1 MRSLVITNSI
11 TNRED
16 ASLDKYLSDVSKESL
31 ITVEEETELAQKIR
45 NGDQKA
51 LRKLV
56 RANLRF
62 VISVA
67 KQYQGSGIP
76 LVDLISEGNLGLI
89 KAAKKFD
96 ETRGFKFISY
106 AVWWIRQGIMSCI
119 AEQSRA
125 VRLPVNQTANIQ
137 RMKKAAAA
145 FEQEM
150 ERSATNQEL
159 SEILEVSL
167 DKIEISSRNQ
177 SFHIS
182 LDAPLVHDENFSLN
196 DVITDNNTGDA
207 DGKLIIESL
216 QIEMKSHLVCL
227 KPIEKNVI
235 INSFGIGKTQSLTLS
250 EIALEHNLTAE
261 RIRQIRQR
269 ALSKLRARMKRKDYL
284 NKI

>member
-1 MRSLVITNSI
+1 MRSLVISNLI

-16 ASLDKYLSDVSKESL
+16 ISLDKYLSDVSKESL
-31 ITVEEETELAQKIR
+31 ISMEEETELAQRIR
-45 NGDQKA
+45 NGDQLA

-56 RANLRF
+56 VANLRF

-76 LVDLISEGNLGLI
+76 LADLISEGNLGLI
-89 KAAKKFD
+89 KAANRFD

-125 VRLPVNQTANIQ
+125 VRLPLNQTANIQ
-137 RMKKAAAA
+137 RMKKASAA

-177 SFHIS
+177 PFHIS
-182 LDAPLVHDENFSLN
+182 LDAPLVNDENFSLSE
-196 DVITDNNTGDA
+196 VMADNNVGDT
-207 DGKLIIESL
+207 DSKLIIESL
-216 QIEMKSHLVCL
+216 QIEMKGYLACL
-227 KPIEKNVI
+227 KPLERNVI
-235 INSFGIGKTQSLTLS
+235 ISSFGIGKVQALTLS
-250 EIALEHNLTAE
+250 EIASEHCLSSE
-261 RIRQIRQR
+261 RIRQIRQQ
-269 ALSKLRARMKRKDYL
+269 ALSKLRTSMKRK
-284 NKI
+284 KISQ